1 MKRNV
6 YFLIYDK
13 FADFEIVQA
22 ALLLR
27 DFNRI
32 TVSFK
37 EKMYTSETGFKVL
50 SDMKISEVNPDET
63 ALFII
68 PGGEPKYLIKDPKYE
83 KEIRELNEL
92 LINLHEKNVNIA
104 AICGG
109 PTFLANSGV
118 LNGKN
123 CTGSIKDD
131 EKQYYEDTVFHDCDI
146 IRDGHLLTAKGNAFT
161 EFAIE
166 IGRIM
171 NVFENEQDA
180 IETLQWFKNIKDI
193 KQ

>member
-1 MKRNV
+1 MKKNV
-6 YFLIYDK
+6 YILLYDK

-22 ALLLR
+22 LLLLE
-27 DFNRI
+27 DFDRI

-50 SDMKISEVNPDET
+50 ADIKISEVNPDEV

-68 PGGEPKYLIKDPKYE
+68 PGGEPKNLIKDPKYE
-83 KEIRELNEL
+83 KEVQELNEL
-92 LINLHEKNVNIA
+92 LINLHERKVNIA

-109 PTFLANSGV
+109 PTFLANSGA

-131 EKQYYEDTVFHDCDI
+131 EKQYFKDAIFQDCDI
-146 IRDGHLLTAKGNAFT
+146 IRDGNLLTAKGNAFT

-166 IGRIM
+166 IGKMMKI
-171 NVFENEQDA
+171 FENEKDEL
-180 IETLQWFKNIKDI
+180 ETLHWFRNVKE
-193 KQ
+193 